1 MDRQTTTPSRHMF
14 PRHHLDEE
22 RPRSPVANWAV
33 IGIFLILAFQML
45 ATARAFLMP
54 VCLGIL
60 LFFVFVPLRRWMDR
74 RGVAPG
80 ITAGLV
86 VLGMIAGLG
95 VLGYFIS
102 GPAGDLIDDAPQISR
117 QLKEKY
123 QDFRENFRGIEQA
136 AEGLDELTG
145 GSTAATVT
153 TVTPDAA
160 GGAQT
165 STTATATVDA
175 PATVAVPG
183 AAGPSGP
190 EAASAEDALGAP
202 VGVPGSAP
210 QDTPAAGTGSV
221 TASSTV
227 TQPNTG
233 APPATNELR
242 VEVTAPSEAASTT
255 SMLVSMGPAILSQTF
270 FTLIFLFFLLASGD
284 LLYLRIVQSFDTLKE
299 KRAAYDA
306 LREIEGS
313 LGNYLASITVINVGL
328 GVVSGLAMWALGM
341 PSPLLWGVA
350 AALLNYIPYIG
361 AALGYVGAFV
371 VALVV
376 FDDVWWA
383 LLVGGTYFGLTAIEG
398 QFVTPY
404 FVSRRLQLNTVVVFL
419 TVALWAWLWS
429 ILGMVVAVP
438 MLVVIRVL
446 ADHIPG
452 LEKFGNF
459 LAGDDLPPLSEEEQ
473 AAERAAEAE
482 AKAKADAALAEV
494 AASKAE
500 AANGAG
506 DTAAPPPAGT
516 TPPRPA

>member
-1 MDRQTTTPSRHMF
+1 M
-14 PRHHLDEE
+14 
-22 RPRSPVANWAV
+22 
-33 IGIFLILAFQML
+33 
-45 ATARAFLMP
+45 
-54 VCLGIL
+54 
-60 LFFVFVPLRRWMDR
+60 
-74 RGVAPG
+74 
-80 ITAGLV
+80 
-86 VLGMIAGLG
+86 
-95 VLGYFIS
+95 
-102 GPAGDLIDDAPQISR
+102 
-117 QLKEKY
+117 
-123 QDFRENFRGIEQA
+123 
-136 AEGLDELTG
+136 
-145 GSTAATVT
+145 
-153 TVTPDAA
+153 
-160 GGAQT
+160 
-165 STTATATVDA
+165 
-175 PATVAVPG
+175 
-183 AAGPSGP
+183 
-190 EAASAEDALGAP
+190 
-202 VGVPGSAP
+202 
-210 QDTPAAGTGSV
+210 
-221 TASSTV
+221 

-459 LAGDDLPPLSEEEQ
+459 LAGDELPPLSEEEQ

-494 AASKAE
+494 AASQAE